1 MDGSTPH
8 GWGVGRYPPAGL
20 QKLALIRLSL
30 RFSTTFLSFFRST
43 TDPVAAQKVRCR
55 VRQFGGIFIFCV
67 VVDRIL
73 IFVVWVRFSGACSA
87 RFPKELDLLEPG
99 NAKFCSPVQYCSPR
113 LETRPQLSSTFG
125 LSLPYRKFR
134 KNFRESLIRAKL
146 SLTARCL
153 TCAMRSIPL

>member
-1 MDGSTPH
+1 M
-8 GWGVGRYPPAGL
+8 
-20 QKLALIRLSL
+20 
-30 RFSTTFLSFFRST
+30 RST
-43 TDPVAAQKVRCR
+43 WVSNREESPLQTKPPTSPSKGSSPTGTRRVPLTDPVAAQKVRCR

-73 IFVVWVRFSGACSA
+73 IFVVWVRFSDFSGACSA

-134 KNFRESLIRAKL
+134 KNFRESLIRANL
-146 SLTARCL
+146 GVTGDNDAR
-153 TCAMRSIPL
+153 PL

>member
-1 MDGSTPH
+1 M
-8 GWGVGRYPPAGL
+8 
-20 QKLALIRLSL
+20 IRLSL
-30 RFSTTFLSFFRST
+30 RRRCRFLAQLSFLSFAQQQRKFCESFAKVPL

-134 KNFRESLIRAKL
+134 KNFRESLAHPNVSKIY
-146 SLTARCL
+146 
-153 TCAMRSIPL
+153 M